1 MNKQEPRFI
10 AGAATGK
17 AGKFWNVADT
27 GSESGELT
35 LYGDIYDKP
44 PVDFWTGELEPGK
57 YITPDGFLNDLENI
71 KGKANVTVK
80 INSCGG
86 DLYTGIAIHNALK
99 ALSGKKIVQIEGIAA
114 SAASVIA
121 MAGDEVQMYPGSMM
135 MIHGVSADLSEMGPL
150 TRADLKKLEQ
160 SCDANEKAIAE
171 IYHSK
176 TGIEVDKL
184 RAMMNRE
191 TWFVGKEAVE
201 NGFADKLINSEGED
215 EDDEKDDEDE
225 DDEKKAVVEV
235 ENGKKILFVAGIKHD
250 ITRFKNVPKSI
261 PVKKEAALRTK
272 TANASAALAESVEE
286 LRRLYPQLVAQI
298 EKTAT
303 EKERERIKS
312 IDKIAAKP
320 GAAALAYSAKYTEI
334 CTADQLALKVL
345 ESQQDY
351 NQQRLTGIIN
361 DAQNSGVNKVGAN
374 ENGGE
379 PNANKSDEASA
390 TIDKIVNLVNKLN
403 GGNKNGKT

>member
-1 MNKQEPRFI
+1 MNKTEPRFI
-10 AGAATGK
+10 AGTATGK

-27 GSESGELT
+27 GSESGEIT

-121 MAGDEVQMYPGSMM
+121 MAGDEVQMYPGSML

-150 TRADLKKLEQ
+150 TMADIKKLQ
-160 SCDANEKAIAE
+160 KSCDANEKAIAE

-184 RAMMNRE
+184 RAMMERE
-191 TWFVGKEAVE
+191 TWFVGKEAID
-201 NGFADKLINSEGED
+201 NGFADKLINSEGEN
-215 EDDEKDDEDE
+215 DEKDDE
-225 DDEKKAVVEV
+225 DDEKKAIVEV

-250 ITRFKNVPKSI
+250 ITGFKNVPKSI
-261 PVKKEAALRTK
+261 PTKKEAALQTK
-272 TANASAALAESVEE
+272 TANSSAALAESVEE
-286 LRRLYPQLVAQI
+286 LRRLYPQLVAEI

-312 IDKIAAKP
+312 IDKIASKP

-334 CTADQLALKVL
+334 CTADKLALKVL

-351 NQQRLTGIIN
+351 NAQRLTSITN
-361 DAQNSGVNKVGAN
+361 DARNSGVNNVGAN
-374 ENGGE
+374 ANGGE
-379 PNANKSDEASA
+379 PNANKSDETSA
-390 TIDKIVNLVNKLN
+390 AIDKIVNVVNKLN
-403 GGNKNGKT
+403 GGTNNGKT